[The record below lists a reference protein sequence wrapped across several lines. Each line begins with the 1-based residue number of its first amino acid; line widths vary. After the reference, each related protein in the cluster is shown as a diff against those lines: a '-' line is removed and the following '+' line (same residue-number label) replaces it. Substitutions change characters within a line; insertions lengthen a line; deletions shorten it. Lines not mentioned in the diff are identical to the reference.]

1 MDFLNQGTILLAVSL
16 SVLNYFSHR
25 LSKLDFFLKN
35 RFKILSFGA
44 GSLIALIFL
53 ILLPEIVRTGETRYV
68 FLLLL
73 LGFTFFHVLEKF
85 LYQHSKL
92 KKNFYHE
99 LKYLHQIGFFVD
111 HFMIG
116 FVLISA
122 LNLDSGFRFLILIPL
137 FIQTIASS
145 FSLEYID
152 KREKTKFNKIILSS
166 APLIGALTSL
176 NLDVNSTAE
185 TYLFSF
191 IIGTLLYIV
200 SKDIIPKKNKGNPL
214 LFLLGV
220 ALITLVWLNTA

>member
-1 MDFLNQGTILLAVSL
+1 MDFLNQGTILLALSL
-16 SVLNYFSHR
+16 SVLNYFSHK
-25 LSKLDFFLKN
+25 LSILDFFQKN

-53 ILLPEIVRTGETRYV
+53 ILLPEIIREGETKYV

-85 LYQHSKL
+85 LYQHSKI

-122 LNLDSGFRFLILIPL
+122 LNLDSDFRFLILIPL

-152 KREKTKFNKIILSS
+152 KKEKTKFNKFVLSS
-166 APLIGALTSL
+166 APLLGALTSL
-176 NLDVNSTAE
+176 NLNVNSVVE

-200 SKDIIPKKNKGNPL
+200 SRDIIPKKNQGNPL

-220 ALITLVWLNTA
+220 SLITIVWLNTV